1 MGWNN
6 HMDTPLMREM
16 AAAVAAFAADR
27 PAREAELR
35 ATDLLLRSL
44 QLIATN
50 PNTDKRSA
58 RIARNALERHARND
72 KSLAVQ
78 RKGGV

>member
-1 MGWNN
+1 MGWNE
-6 HMDTPLMREM
+6 HFDPMDTPLMREM
-16 AAAVAAFAADR
+16 GKAVEEFAANR

-44 QLIATN
+44 QLIATH

-58 RIARNALERHARND
+58 RIARNALARHHERTR
-72 KSLAVQ
+72 S
-78 RKGGV
+78 